1 MREIGRKATYSIV
14 VLHLVGWLIISLS
27 SILFIPPELGYD
39 GRLLLY
45 RFSVPFVLAV
55 AFYIAHFV
63 LTPLL
68 FYRHRRWF
76 FLASLLLIVLLLP
89 LLQHLHE
96 LTHLREEQLGWMP
109 PEIPGKHPVP
119 PMFSRF
125 VFRDIVSLLLSVMV
139 GTIAQ
144 MSIHGYQLEAQRQE
158 MEKQRTRDALEN
170 LRFQIRPHFLLN
182 TLNNIYALI
191 AFNPQKA
198 QKALLDLSGLSRSML
213 YGMKTNSIPI
223 KEEIQFLTD
232 YINLMRLRLN
242 DTVEL
247 KVNFDIDPKADVHVA
262 PYVFITLVENAFKHG
277 ISSTR
282 PSFIHINITAGKN
295 QMTCA
300 IDNSNYPKDLTDK
313 SGHGIGL
320 IQVERRLK
328 LAYGKQYEWLRG
340 VDEKTNTY
348 YSKILI
354 YDTEMRDYR

>member
-1 MREIGRKATYSIV
+1 
-14 VLHLVGWLIISLS
+14 
-27 SILFIPPELGYD
+27 
-39 GRLLLY
+39 
-45 RFSVPFVLAV
+45 
-55 AFYIAHFV
+55 
-63 LTPLL
+63 
-68 FYRHRRWF
+68 
-76 FLASLLLIVLLLP
+76 
-89 LLQHLHE
+89 
-96 LTHLREEQLGWMP
+96 
-109 PEIPGKHPVP
+109 
-119 PMFSRF
+119 
-125 VFRDIVSLLLSVMV
+125 
-139 GTIAQ
+139 
-144 MSIHGYQLEAQRQE
+144 
-158 MEKQRTRDALEN
+158 
-170 LRFQIRPHFLLN
+170 
-182 TLNNIYALI
+182 
-191 AFNPQKA
+191 
-198 QKALLDLSGLSRSML
+198 ML

-247 KVNFDIDPKADVHVA
+247 KFNVEIDPQADVYVA

-282 PSFIHINITAGKN
+282 PSFIPINITARKN

-348 YSKILI
+348 HSKILI

>member
-39 GRLLLY
+39 SRLLLY

-89 LLQHLHE
+89 LLQHMHE
-96 LTHLREEQLGWMP
+96 LIHLREEQLGWMP

-119 PMFSRF
+119 HMFSRF

-144 MSIHGYQLEAQRQE
+144 MSIHGYKLEVQRQE
-158 MEKQRTRDALEN
+158 MEKQRTRDELEN

-198 QKALLDLSGLSRSML
+198 QKA
-213 YGMKTNSIPI
+213 
-223 KEEIQFLTD
+223 
-232 YINLMRLRLN
+232 
-242 DTVEL
+242 
-247 KVNFDIDPKADVHVA
+247 
-262 PYVFITLVENAFKHG
+262 
-277 ISSTR
+277 
-282 PSFIHINITAGKN
+282 
-295 QMTCA
+295 
-300 IDNSNYPKDLTDK
+300 
-313 SGHGIGL
+313 
-320 IQVERRLK
+320 
-328 LAYGKQYEWLRG
+328 
-340 VDEKTNTY
+340 
-348 YSKILI
+348 
-354 YDTEMRDYR
+354 

>member
-1 MREIGRKATYSIV
+1 
-14 VLHLVGWLIISLS
+14 
-27 SILFIPPELGYD
+27 
-39 GRLLLY
+39 
-45 RFSVPFVLAV
+45 
-55 AFYIAHFV
+55 
-63 LTPLL
+63 
-68 FYRHRRWF
+68 
-76 FLASLLLIVLLLP
+76 
-89 LLQHLHE
+89 
-96 LTHLREEQLGWMP
+96 
-109 PEIPGKHPVP
+109 
-119 PMFSRF
+119 MFSRF

-144 MSIHGYQLEAQRQE
+144 MSIHGYQLEVQRQE
-158 MEKQRTRDALEN
+158 MEKQRTRDELEN

-198 QKALLDLSGLSRSML
+198 QKALLHLSGLSRSML

-232 YINLMRLRLN
+232 YINLMRLRLS

-247 KVNFDIDPKADVHVA
+247 KVNFDIDPNADVHVA

-282 PSFIHINITAGKN
+282 PSFIHINITARKN

>member
-96 LTHLREEQLGWMP
+96 LIHLREEQLGWMP
-109 PEIPGKHPVP
+109 PEIPGAHPVP
-119 PMFSRF
+119 HMFSRF

-144 MSIHGYQLEAQRQE
+144 MSIHGYQLEVQRQE
-158 MEKQRTRDALEN
+158 MEKQRTRDELEN

-247 KVNFDIDPKADVHVA
+247 KVNFDIDPNADVHVA

-282 PSFIHINITAGKN
+282 PSFIHINITARKN

-320 IQVERRLK
+320 MQVERRLK

-348 YSKILI
+348 HSKILI